1 MKSIAY
7 KFILGGYMV
16 LILCISAIPANSIPS
31 LGFQHADKVA
41 HFLEYS
47 ILGIL
52 AVHSFKPKKGYQLFY
67 IIFSGFVF
75 GVFDEWW
82 QSFISDRHTSLFDLL
97 ADNIGMLVGSTV
109 FYKLSTKQ

>member
-7 KFILGGYMV
+7 KFVLVGYMV

-41 HFLEYS
+41 HFLEFA

-52 AVHSFKPKKGYQLFY
+52 AVHSFNPKKGYQLFY

-82 QSFISDRHTSLFDLL
+82 QSFISDRCTSLFDLL
-97 ADNIGMLVGSTV
+97 SDNFGMLLSSIF
-109 FYKLSTKQ
+109 FYKSSTEK

>member
-7 KFILGGYMV
+7 KFVLVGYMV

-41 HFLEYS
+41 HFLEYA

-52 AVHSFKPKKGYQLFY
+52 AVQSFKPKKRYQLFY

-82 QSFISDRHTSLFDLL
+82 QSFISDRYTSLFDLL
-97 ADNIGMLVGSTV
+97 ADSIGMLVGSSV
-109 FYKLSTKQ
+109 FYKLSTK

>member
-52 AVHSFKPKKGYQLFY
+52 AVHSFIPKKGYQLLY

-82 QSFISDRHTSLFDLL
+82 QSFISDRHTSFFDLL
-97 ADNIGMLVGSTV
+97 ADNIGMLVGSSV

>member
-1 MKSIAY
+1 MKSIVY

-16 LILCISAIPANSIPS
+16 LILCISSIPANSMPS
-31 LGFQHADKVA
+31 LGFQNVDKVA
-41 HFLEYS
+41 HFLEYA

-52 AVHSFKPKKGYQLFY
+52 AVHSFIPKKGYQLFF

-97 ADNIGMLVGSTV
+97 ADNIGMLVGSIV

>member
-7 KFILGGYMV
+7 KFILGRYML
-16 LILCISAIPANSIPS
+16 LILCISEIPANSIPS

-52 AVHSFKPKKGYQLFY
+52 AVHSFIPKKGYQLFY

-97 ADNIGMLVGSTV
+97 ADNIGMLVGSSV

>member
-7 KFILGGYMV
+7 KLVLVGYMV
-16 LILCISAIPANSIPS
+16 LILCISAIPAKSIPI
-31 LGFQHADKVA
+31 LGFQYADKVA
-41 HFLEYS
+41 HFLEYA

-82 QSFISDRHTSLFDLL
+82 QSFISDRYTSLFDLL
-97 ADNIGMLVGSTV
+97 ADSIGMLVGSSV
-109 FYKLSTKQ
+109 FYKLSTK

>member
-7 KFILGGYMV
+7 KLVLVGYMV
-16 LILCISAIPANSIPS
+16 LILCISAIPAKSIPI

-41 HFLEYS
+41 HFLEYA

-82 QSFISDRHTSLFDLL
+82 QSFISDRYTSLFDLL
-97 ADNIGMLVGSTV
+97 ADSIGMLVGSSI
-109 FYKLSTKQ
+109 FYKLSTK